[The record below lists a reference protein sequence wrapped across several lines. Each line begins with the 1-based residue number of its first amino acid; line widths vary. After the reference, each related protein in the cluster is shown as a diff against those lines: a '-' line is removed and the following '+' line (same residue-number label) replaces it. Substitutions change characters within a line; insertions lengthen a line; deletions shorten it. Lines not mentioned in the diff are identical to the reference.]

1 MTKRKNTTGTFL
13 LGTLIGSLIGG
24 LTGLLM
30 APRSGEETQE
40 LIAERRDDLRHEAEK
55 RIDESRQLTLE
66 KYAEA
71 RNAVADWLAAGS
83 EILTEKSQEIK
94 VEARTNPNSKEKA
107 AA

>member
-1 MTKRKNTTGTFL
+1 MSKHKNTTGTFL

-40 LIAERRDDLRHEAEK
+40 MIAEKTEDLRLEAEK

-71 RNAVADWLAAGS
+71 RNTVAEWLATGS
-83 EILTEKSQEIK
+83 EILTEKSQEIE
-94 VEARTNPNSKEKA
+94 VEASKKPNSKEKA
-107 AA
+107 VA